1 MTFDKDLG
9 FADRY
14 IIVDTPTLKI
24 TKLVYK
30 GSFAKLGEQTI
41 TRVYD
46 KNGYVVEEAN
56 VFNGTEGH
64 ISVSREITDSSS
76 EAKKC

>member
-9 FADRY
+9 FADQF
-14 IIVDTPTLKI
+14 ILVDTPTLKI

-30 GSFAKLGEQTI
+30 GSMESLGEEII

-46 KNGYVVEEAN
+46 TDGSVLEEAH
-56 VFNGTEGH
+56 VFNGTTGH
-64 ISVSREITDSSS
+64 VSVSRNIT
-76 EAKKC
+76 EGNRKAE